1 VGGESWVQSNP
12 AADKMS
18 SEPADHTSSDLPPV
32 GVREYQPTASDVE
45 FYFQEQGISRDT
57 GQRALRGGII
67 SIVGGYGNA
76 ALQLVASVVLAR
88 LLTPDDFGL
97 VAIITALTSFAPILI
112 DFGLA
117 DVTVQKSRITH
128 GQVSSLFWIS
138 CGIGV
143 AIAIAIAFG
152 NPLIAWAYHDPR
164 LKSIALI
171 SSLTFAISGMSGQH
185 LSLLRRTLQFTT
197 IAKIQFLG
205 ALAGMVVAIFVAY
218 GGFGYWAIVIRPVVN
233 AAVVAAGAWL
243 ACPWR
248 PGRPTLDSEIGGMVR
263 FGLHVVGF
271 SVAYTISR
279 ALDRIGLG
287 LFYAPRDVGYY
298 QNAFTLYDNSI
309 FSALSQVHTVGSAA
323 LSKLQSNPTVL
334 SEKYESALSTLAF
347 YIMPAAAIL
356 SVTAQDVV
364 VIVLGQKWTQAG
376 TLLSILALRGIV
388 QVIEGSQGWLH
399 LSLGRPDRWKNWGIV
414 TAVLQV
420 VAVACGLPF
429 GTEGVAIAMVV
440 ASAMIALP
448 SISYAGRPALIGT
461 RRVIRA
467 TGRQMTGAILCAAAG
482 WLLRTLALPH
492 MDVLLRIIVSASFST
507 AVYLAIVPGLL
518 RLTHP
523 LALIG
528 RLAHQQLLPRAAA
541 WIGSGRGG

>member
-1 VGGESWVQSNP
+1 MSLES
-12 AADKMS
+12 A
-18 SEPADHTSSDLPPV
+18 EEISSDWPPV
-32 GVREYQPTASDVE
+32 GGREHPPTASDVE
-45 FYFQEQGISRDT
+45 FYFQEQSISQDT

-67 SIVGGYGNA
+67 SIASGYGNG
-76 ALQLVASVVLAR
+76 ALQLVAAVVLAR

-117 DVTVQKSRITH
+117 DVTVQKSKITH

-143 AIAIAIAFG
+143 TIAIVIASG

-164 LKSIALI
+164 LKSIALF
-171 SSLTFAISGMSGQH
+171 SALTFALSGMSGQH

-197 IAKIQFLG
+197 VAKIQFFG
-205 ALAGMVVAIFVAY
+205 ALAGMAVAIFLAL
-218 GGFGYWAIVIRPVVN
+218 GGFGYWAIVFRPVAN
-233 AAVVAAGAWL
+233 AAFVAAGAWL

-248 PGRPTLDSEIGGMVR
+248 PSRPTFDSEVGAMVR

-287 LFYAPRDVGYY
+287 LFYAPKDVGYY
-298 QNAFTLYDNSI
+298 QNAFTLYDSSI

-347 YIMPAAAIL
+347 YMMPAAAIL

-364 VIVLGQKWTQAG
+364 VIVLGEKWTQAG
-376 TLLSILALRGIV
+376 ALLSILALRGIA
-388 QVIEGSQGWLH
+388 QVIEASQGWLH

-414 TAVLQV
+414 TAVMQI

-429 GTEGVAIAMVV
+429 GTKGVAIAMVV

-448 SISYAGRPALIGT
+448 SISYAGRPAGIGA

-467 TGRQMTGAILCAAAG
+467 TGRQMTGAILCVAAG
-482 WLLRTLALPH
+482 WLLRTIALPH
-492 MDVLLRIIVSASFST
+492 MDVLLRIIVSAGFSA

-523 LALIG
+523 LDVVG
-528 RLAHQQLLPRAAA
+528 RLAHQQLMPRATA
-541 WIGSGRGG
+541 WISSWRGR

>member
-1 VGGESWVQSNP
+1 MGSKYWIRSKS

-18 SEPADHTSSDLPPV
+18 SESAEQIGSDLPPV
-32 GVREYQPTASDVE
+32 GGRQHPRTASDVE
-45 FYFQEQGISRDT
+45 YYFQEQGISRDT

-67 SIVGGYGNA
+67 SVVGGYGNA

-97 VAIITALTSFAPILI
+97 VAMITALTSFAPLLI

-117 DVTVQKSRITH
+117 DVTVQKSRINH
-128 GQVSSLFWIS
+128 GQVSTLFWIS
-138 CGIGV
+138 SGIGA
-143 AIAIAIAFG
+143 AIAIAIASG

-164 LKSIALI
+164 LKSIAI
-171 SSLTFAISGMSGQH
+171 FSALTFAISGVSGQH

-197 IAKIQFLG
+197 IAKIQFVG
-205 ALAGMVVAIFVAY
+205 ALAGMAVAIFLAL
-218 GGFGYWAIVIRPVVN
+218 GGFGYWAIVFRPVAN
-233 AAVVAAGAWL
+233 AAVVMAGAWL

-248 PGRPTLDSEIGGMVR
+248 PGRPAFDSEVRAMVR

-271 SVAYTISR
+271 SVIYAISR

-287 LFYAPRDVGYY
+287 LFYAAKDVGYY

-323 LSKLQSNPTVL
+323 LSKLQSNPTML

-347 YIMPAAAIL
+347 YMMPAAAIL

-364 VIVLGQKWTQAG
+364 VIVLGQKWAQAG
-376 TLLSILALRGIV
+376 ALLSILALRGIF

-399 LSLGRPDRWKNWGIV
+399 LSLGRPDRWKNWGMV
-414 TAVLQV
+414 TAVMQV
-420 VAVACGLPF
+420 VAVAGGLPF
-429 GTEGVAIAMVV
+429 GTKGVAIAMVV
-440 ASAMIALP
+440 GSAMIALP
-448 SISYAGRPALIGT
+448 SISYAGRPAGIGT
-461 RRVIRA
+461 RRVIKA
-467 TGRQMTGAILCAAAG
+467 TGRQMMGAILCAAAG
-482 WLLRTLALPH
+482 WLLRTIALPH
-492 MDVLLRIIVSASFST
+492 MDVLLRVTVLAGFST
-507 AVYLAIVPGLL
+507 AVYLVIVPGLL

-523 LALIG
+523 LALVG
-528 RLAHQQLLPRAAA
+528 RLAHQQILPRAAA
-541 WIGSGRGG
+541 WISSLGG